1 MQYVNI
7 RKDHTFTIFHKYLEL
22 SENIIHIYSRNV
34 NLSKQVISIL
44 VVSDGVIPDADC
56 SGDSPV
62 DIVDN

>member
-1 MQYVNI
+1 MQFVNI
-7 RKDHTFTIFHKYLEL
+7 RNDHTFTIFHKYLKL